1 METINNKT
9 MREKSWKRT
18 WDEKDTKIICSEI
31 FCAAGQNDRYL
42 FTLNDNSKYQGHAED
57 LIAYV

>member
-1 METINNKT
+1 

-18 WDEKDTKIICSEI
+18 WDEKDTKIICSDI
-31 FCAAGQNDRYL
+31 FCAAGQNDHYL
-42 FTLNDNSKYQGHAED
+42 FTLNDNSKYQGHVKD